1 VIKGIAVALLSLM
14 VSFFAVATFVNAQ
27 TPTTT
32 VTPAPTT
39 TTTPSG
45 APSTGF

>member
-1 VIKGIAVALLSLM
+1 VIKGIAVVLLSLM

-27 TPTTT
+27 TPTTA
-32 VTPAPTT
+32 TPAPTT
-39 TTTPSG
+39 TTMPSG